1 MTVWDRLVGQGEA
14 VDSLRAAATAAH
26 AGRASGSTDPS
37 GAMTH
42 AWLITG
48 PPGSGRSLAGE
59 AFAAALVCPNQGC
72 GACDQCRAVASHS
85 HPDVDVINPE
95 GLSYRTGE
103 ARALAGKAAFAP
115 TRSAWHVIVLEDAD
129 RLTETANNVLLKSI
143 EEPPPRT
150 VWVLCTPGV
159 DDVLPTIRSRCRH
172 LQLRTPT
179 TKEVARQLVEVDGV
193 DPQTAAFAARAA
205 QGHVGRARAL
215 ALDEDTRARRQQVL
229 GALRR
234 LTNLAACLDVAAEL
248 VSTARTETADTLES
262 QEARERADL
271 LSAWGEGAQG
281 RGVTGGARGMKGAVK
296 ELEQRQSSRRT
307 RRLRDQLDRVLLD
320 LLSYYRDVL
329 IFDSGAAESSDS
341 DPVELINEELR
352 VEIMEA
358 ATAATPG
365 TTMRRVAAIERAR
378 LALAANVTPQLAI
391 EALMIDLRN
400 PGLRGRIADMVPAI
414 AAS

>member
-1 MTVWDRLVGQGEA
+1 MTVWDRLVGQRDAAEA
-14 VDSLRAAATAAH
+14 LAAAAAVTTA
-26 AGRASGSTDPS
+26 GSADPT

-48 PPGSGRSLAGE
+48 PPGSGRSVAGE
-59 AFAAALVCPNQGC
+59 AFAAALVCPDHGC
-72 GACDQCRAVASHS
+72 GHCAQCRAVVSRS

-95 GLSYRTGE
+95 GLSYRTGD
-103 ARALAGKAAFAP
+103 ARALAGKAAYAP

-150 VWVLCTPGV
+150 VWVLCAPGV

-179 TKEVARQLVEVDGV
+179 TNEVAQQLVEVDGV
-193 DPQTAAFAARAA
+193 DPDTAAFAARAA

-215 ALDEDTRARRQQVL
+215 ALDEGTRARRQQVL
-229 GALRR
+229 GAPHR
-234 LTNLAACLDVAAEL
+234 LTNLAACLEVAAEL
-248 VSTARTETADTLES
+248 VDAARTETAHSLEP
-262 QEARERADL
+262 QDAREREDL

-281 RGVTGGARGMKGAVK
+281 RGVAGGARGMKGALK
-296 ELEQRQSSRRT
+296 ELEQRQNSRRT
-307 RRLRDQLDRVLLD
+307 RRVRDHLDRELLD
-320 LLSYYRDVL
+320 LLSYYRDVM
-329 IFDSGAAESSDS
+329 IVAAGAAYPGEVNA
-341 DPVELINEELR
+341 VELINEELR
-352 VEIMEA
+352 AEIEQ
-358 ATAATPG
+358 TAANDSEA
-365 TTMRRVAAIERAR
+365 TTMVRVAAIERAR
-378 LALAANVTPQLAI
+378 LALAANVTPQLAL

-400 PGLRGRIADMVPAI
+400 PGLRGRIADLAPAV